1 VKRLSF
7 FFLAIFLFFSSF
19 NVYAVDGLAGLWAG
33 TQKLE
38 EFYLDRINTI
48 SPIEYTASDFTYATE
63 SIEFKVF
70 QNEKGEYTGY
80 YTSDARKVYEISKNG
95 NEVVVVA
102 ADAVLEEEGFY
113 IVYRGTMNSQ
123 EDAISGK
130 WSLYS
135 PNESLGVLT
144 TGSWKVNKIPED
156 DFITNDPK
164 DPEPAADKD
173 ANNVTDPGNDSGTKQ
188 EIPSNNDNQ
197 ETTPKSESEPEA
209 VDKTHQKEASPE
221 DRFAELDRIFGL
233 DKDFEEEVVET
244 QDRLEKIAEDNPDYQ
259 VEKLPASA
267 ATGLEKIHL
276 VRPDESV
283 PADKDEE
290 PGTWFKIKYYLN
302 QKILD
307 PLVDKAVDKIPL
319 VNLYSDK
326 IKSEKDEVVFQ
337 SEDEKTFKTME
348 DIGVDKTSAE
358 AYNRFAGFDE
368 KESEL
373 APAKN
378 LFQKGLELA
387 AKPVQMAVKPFFWTL
402 DKMKEGC
409 KKMFSHSA
417 GKEQT
422 FIEKEMDKRITAD
435 MSDEEIKS
443 AIEVIKFDYDEF
455 ESYERSYNFLRNN
468 SKGKYTNDT
477 ERFNLIVNEHLKK
490 IKGN

>member
-1 VKRLSF
+1 MD
-7 FFLAIFLFFSSF
+7 
-19 NVYAVDGLAGLWAG
+19 NVL
-33 TQKLE
+33 
-38 EFYLDRINTI
+38 
-48 SPIEYTASDFTYATE
+48 
-63 SIEFKVF
+63 
-70 QNEKGEYTGY
+70 
-80 YTSDARKVYEISKNG
+80 
-95 NEVVVVA
+95 
-102 ADAVLEEEGFY
+102 
-113 IVYRGTMNSQ
+113 
-123 EDAISGK
+123 
-130 WSLYS
+130 
-135 PNESLGVLT
+135 
-144 TGSWKVNKIPED
+144 KI
-156 DFITNDPK
+156 
-164 DPEPAADKD
+164 
-173 ANNVTDPGNDSGTKQ
+173 
-188 EIPSNNDNQ
+188 
-197 ETTPKSESEPEA
+197 
-209 VDKTHQKEASPE
+209 EASP
-221 DRFAELDRIFGL
+221 DQRYAELDRIFGL
-233 DKDFEEEVVET
+233 DKDFEEEVAET
-244 QDRLEKIAEDNPDYQ
+244 QERLEKIAEDNPDYE

-267 ATGLEKIHL
+267 ATGLEKTHL

-307 PLVDKAVDKIPL
+307 TLVDKAINKIPL

-326 IKSEKDEVVFQ
+326 IKSEKDEIVFQ

-373 APAKN
+373 APTKN

-387 AKPVQMAVKPFFWTL
+387 AKPVQMAIKPFSWTL

-435 MSDEEIKS
+435 MSEEDIKS
-443 AIEVIKFDYDEF
+443 QIEAIKFDYDEF